1 MTKRNRTTSGSNW
14 GLFNPFNGGVSGQY
28 NPGGTSS
35 HGKAAARRGTGGKVG
50 KYKGK
55 KGTFV
60 DSKGVERYHTTGNA
74 TKEWKANQQR
84 QNFLTN
90 LGDEMGKTPEI
101 PLATINKPTDFGSVD
116 INQINK
122 DRRVANENLYGG
134 IGKEVKQVTNFM
146 SDEKWNALPPDE
158 RKRMNESYTAK
169 NTKYFGT
176 DVEDERN
183 IFGKMELSERDAKL
197 QELLKGKP

>member
-1 MTKRNRTTSGSNW
+1 MTKRNRTTSGSNF
-14 GLFNPFNGGVSGQY
+14 GLFGGPKGWGVSGQY

-35 HGKAAARRGTGGKVG
+35 HGKKALRGGTGGKVG
-50 KYKGK
+50 KYKGPS
-55 KGTFV
+55 GTYT
-60 DSKGVERYHTTGNA
+60 DSKGVERYHATGNA
-74 TKEWKANQQR
+74 TKEWRANKKR
-84 QNFLTN
+84 NEFLAN
-90 LGDEMGKTPEI
+90 MEIEMGKTPEV
-101 PLATINKPTDFGSVD
+101 PLAKIDRSTLLDINK
-116 INQINK
+116 INK

-146 SDEKWNALPPDE
+146 SPEKWNALPPDE